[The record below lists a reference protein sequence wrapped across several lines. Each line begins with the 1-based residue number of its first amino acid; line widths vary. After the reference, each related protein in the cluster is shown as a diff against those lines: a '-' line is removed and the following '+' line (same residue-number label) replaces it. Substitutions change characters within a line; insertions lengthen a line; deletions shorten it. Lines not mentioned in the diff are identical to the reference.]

1 MKRIFALIL
10 TLCFCFSLFLP
21 LVAEEELPHIYMKHD
36 LSDDLTRL
44 TVELFTDGK
53 KWTAIDFGLK
63 YDPAV
68 LNLEAV
74 AVGSKVLS
82 AIERGKF
89 DFITMHRDLA
99 EANEKGFCNFVAA
112 VGNATCDMTRY
123 AGPVVVFTFA
133 VKDATKARAALDI
146 CLATMVDKN
155 GNALLEYTSY
165 GPNDTP
171 VAYESHAVDF
181 FTYGDLNGDGK
192 ISVFDATLIMRSL
205 VGMVELNERQT
216 AAAKVAGRTSV
227 SVFDA
232 TLIMRYL
239 VGMIETFPAEA

>member
-1 MKRIFALIL
+1 MFALL
-10 TLCFCFSLFLP
+10 LAVSFCFAMFVP
-21 LVAEEELPHIYMKHD
+21 FTAEEELPHVYMKHD
-36 LSDDLTRL
+36 LSEDKTRL
-44 TVELFTDGK
+44 TVELYTDGK

-74 AVGSKVLS
+74 NVGSKVLS

-89 DFITMHRDLA
+89 EFITMHRDEA
-99 EANEKGFCNFVAA
+99 EANASGFCNFVAA
-112 VGNATCDMTRY
+112 VGNETCDMTRY
-123 AGPVVVFTFA
+123 GGPVVVFTFS
-133 VKDATKARAALDI
+133 VKDRTRARAALDI
-146 CLATMVDKN
+146 CLATMVDKD

-171 VAYESHAVDF
+171 VVYESHGVDF

-192 ISVFDATLIMRSL
+192 ITVFDATLIMRSL
-205 VGMVELNERQT
+205 AGMTELTEYQA

-239 VGMIETFPAEA
+239 VGMIDSFPAEA